1 VEKQGVPA
9 EETPVVEAPRAKGP
23 GERLRAA
30 RAAAGLT
37 VEGVADDLH
46 LSPEVL
52 EAMERDDYS
61 HLPGRVFARGY
72 LRNYARL
79 VDLPVDQILA
89 AFDASAPAP
98 GGEGPAL
105 QTVVSVRQIRSQ
117 ARSSHSV
124 VRAVTWVVVLALVA
138 LLLTWWQ
145 GYLEWPEMIQG
156 SGDARP
162 DAPVILLPP
171 VGEAV
176 PPSIQRDVAPLLQ
189 DERPAATAEPAANA
203 PAAPSAPVAG
213 DAAAVLAT
221 PAVTSADQ
229 AAAPPAE
236 PPTPTIP
243 ETAIELSG
251 RSWLEVIDSSGAFK
265 LNGTF
270 EKGYRK
276 TFEGEPPYRI
286 AIGNYTVARVLV
298 GGNPV
303 DLLPHF
309 NGRIVR
315 FTLDPREP
323 VPQ

>member
-1 VEKQGVPA
+1 MEKQGVPA
-9 EETPVVEAPRAKGP
+9 EPSAVVEAPLPKGP
-23 GERLRAA
+23 GDKLRAA

-52 EAMERDDYS
+52 EAIERDDYS
-61 HLPGRVFARGY
+61 QLPGRVFARGY

-79 VDLPVDQILA
+79 VDLPVDHVLA
-89 AFDASAPAP
+89 AFDASAPTA
-98 GGEGPAL
+98 GEQASAL
-105 QTVVSVRQIRSQ
+105 RTVVSVEQIRSQ
-117 ARSSHSV
+117 ARSSHSAI
-124 VRAVTWVVVLALVA
+124 RAVTWFIVLGLLA

-145 GYLEWPEMIQG
+145 GYLEWPGVTQTAGE
-156 SGDARP
+156 ARM
-162 DAPVILLPP
+162 DTPVILLPP
-171 VGEAV
+171 AGESA

-189 DERPAATAEPAANA
+189 DEVPAVAKEPGAAPVVAAPPAAPAAGTAAEPAPA
-203 PAAPSAPVAG
+203 AAPSAPVQRA
-213 DAAAVLAT
+213 
-221 PAVTSADQ
+221 PAV
-229 AAAPPAE
+229 
-236 PPTPTIP
+236 P
-243 ETAIELSG
+243 ETAIELTG
-251 RSWLEVIDSSGAFK
+251 RSWLEVFDSSGAFK

-286 AIGNYTVARVLV
+286 AIGNYTAARVLV

-323 VPQ
+323 LPQ